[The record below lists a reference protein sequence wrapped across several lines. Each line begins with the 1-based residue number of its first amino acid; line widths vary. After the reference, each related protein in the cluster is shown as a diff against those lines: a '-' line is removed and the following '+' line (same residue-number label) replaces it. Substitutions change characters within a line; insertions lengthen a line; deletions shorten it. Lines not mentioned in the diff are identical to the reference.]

1 LNLEEC
7 LKRLRYVELGYEVT
21 ASDVNVKAECL
32 RILKNE
38 MATLART
45 ANVAVDPLV
54 DELDSILAL
63 IRYVKTGDLILPED
77 HNLVV
82 DALRK
87 ARDILRIIEKTVT
100 EELDVCKT
108 ELDMC
113 KTLLAYYR
121 ALAREVISVSL
132 ADVKADIA
140 LPRPI
145 ITISVSPADVKTDI
159 TPPRPIIDIV
169 GETAKIH
176 TETGMGILVSIETR
190 IE

>member
-121 ALAREVISVSL
+121 ELAKGV
-132 ADVKADIA
+132 
-140 LPRPI
+140 
-145 ITISVSPADVKTDI
+145 ISVSPADVEVEI
-159 TPPRPIIDIV
+159 APPRPIIDIACEIPEV
-169 GETAKIH
+169 QVETNIS
-176 TETGMGILVSIETR
+176 ISVSVEVR
-190 IE
+190 VE

>member
-7 LKRLRYVELGYEVT
+7 LKRLRYVELGHEVT

-54 DELDSILAL
+54 DELDLILAL
-63 IRYVKTGDLILPED
+63 IRYVKTGDIILPED

-121 ALAREVISVSL
+121 ELARGV
-132 ADVKADIA
+132 
-140 LPRPI
+140 
-145 ITISVSPADVKTDI
+145 ISVSPADVKTDI
-159 TPPRPIIDIV
+159 ALPRPIIDIAS
-169 GETAKIH
+169 ETAKIH
-176 TETGMGILVSIETR
+176 TETGIGILVSIEAR